1 MTAETD
7 RHPPV
12 PHDYCLHAEDWGA
25 VKADLGHIQSKLDRI
40 IGQTE
45 TSVERLRSLEDWRN
59 RQTGALAVV
68 GFFAGA
74 IGAGVMLLVKL
85 WMGPKS

>member
-1 MTAETD
+1 MTAATD

-12 PHDYCLHAEDWGA
+12 THEHCLHEQDWGA
-25 VKADLGHIQSKLDRI
+25 VKTDLGHIKSKLDRI

-45 TSVERLRSLEDWRN
+45 TSADRLRLLEDCRN
-59 RQTGALAVV
+59 RQKGALAVV
-68 GFFAGA
+68 GFLAGA